1 MLSDEKTNDITRYTA
16 IAISCDY
23 PLYRHRVSFI
33 KTWFTLMNRI
43 LNFH

>member
-1 MLSDEKTNDITRYTA
+1 MLSDEKTNDITRHTA

-23 PLYRHRVSFI
+23 PLYRYRASFI
-33 KTWFTLMNRI
+33 KTLFTVINRI